1 MVNETRIFD
10 DNLVEKREYP
20 KTIKDLSIIKQKFY
34 DTHWGAHYLT
44 ALEMFKEKPVI
55 GYGYN
60 SFRQECKRFHYI
72 NSHSVK
78 NRCSTH
84 PHNYI
89 IQLLAETGIIGLIL
103 YLLFLMSIF
112 IKSIKI
118 KKFPINLNLFFL

>member
-1 MVNETRIFD
+1 
-10 DNLVEKREYP
+10 
-20 KTIKDLSIIKQKFY
+20 
-34 DTHWGAHYLT
+34 
-44 ALEMFKEKPVI
+44 MFKEKKPVI

-112 IKSIKI
+112 IKSIFFQKI
-118 KKFPINLNLFFL
+118 H